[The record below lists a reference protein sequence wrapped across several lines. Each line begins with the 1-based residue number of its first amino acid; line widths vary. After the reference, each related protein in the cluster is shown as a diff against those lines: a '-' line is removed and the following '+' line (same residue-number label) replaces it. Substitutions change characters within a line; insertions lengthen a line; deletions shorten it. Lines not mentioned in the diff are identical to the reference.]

1 MQKIHLLFAALFFA
15 LILSSCSSIYMP
27 GVPNTPMLTTK
38 GEFAGGAHISL
49 RGNINLNSAYAVT
62 DNLAAMVNFGSVNNE
77 RRKKD
82 IKHTYYEI
90 AGGYFKTFGPNDNR
104 ILEFYAGM
112 GTASSQRSF
121 REFDSNDILIGSEL
135 QSADYNKM
143 FVQANY
149 SSKTISNLRLLGVDF
164 GLNYGTAW
172 RLSFAS
178 TSNFKINGVPH
189 VNEDNIFIEPVFFTR
204 MVLTEQFQ
212 LQYTSGSNFGLKSR
226 KFLNAG
232 YSVFSIGAV
241 VNIGGKP
248 RIK

>member
-1 MQKIHLLFAALFFA
+1 
-15 LILSSCSSIYMP
+15 MP
-27 GVPNTPMLTTK
+27 GVPNTPMLTKK

-49 RGNINLNSAYAVT
+49 RGNINVNSAYAVT
-62 DNLAAMVNFGSVNNE
+62 DNLAAMVNFGSLNSE
-77 RRKKD
+77 RKKKD
-82 IKHTYYEI
+82 ISHSYYEL
-90 AGGYFKTFGPNDNR
+90 AGGYFKTFGPDDNR
-104 ILEFYAGM
+104 ILEFYAGL
-112 GTASSQRSF
+112 GTAKSERTF
-121 REFDSNDILIGSEL
+121 RDYENDVLLSTEL
-135 QSADYNKM
+135 QTADYNKM

-149 SSKTISNLRLLGVDF
+149 SSKTIDNLRLLGVNF

-204 MVLTEQFQ
+204 MVLSDEFQ

-241 VNIGGKP
+241 INVGGKP
-248 RIK
+248 RSK

>member
-1 MQKIHLLFAALFFA
+1 MPKQYALVFTIFLA
-15 LILSSCSSIYMP
+15 LTLSGCSSIYMP

-38 GEFAGGAHISL
+38 GELAAGAHVSL
-49 RGNINLNSAYAVT
+49 RGSVNVNTAYAVT
-62 DNLAAMVNFGSVNNE
+62 DNLAAMVNFGFVENE
-77 RRKKD
+77 RRRKD
-82 IKHTYYEI
+82 ISHKYYEV

-112 GTASSQRSF
+112 GTAESKRTI
-121 REFDSNDILIGSEL
+121 RDFDEGVLVGAEM
-135 QSADYNKM
+135 QTADYNKI

-149 SSKTISNLRLLGVDF
+149 SSKNINNLRLLGINF

-178 TSNFKINGVPH
+178 TNNFKINGIPH

-204 MVLTEQFQ
+204 MVLSDQFQ
-212 LQYTSGSNFGLKSR
+212 LQYTSGSNIGLKSR

-232 YSVFSIGAV
+232 YAVFTIGAV
-241 VNIGGKP
+241 MNIGGKP
-248 RIK
+248 RGN

>member
-1 MQKIHLLFAALFFA
+1 MLKKQFSLSAIFVAVLLGG
-15 LILSSCSSIYMP
+15 CSSIYMP
-27 GVPNTPMLTTK
+27 GVPNTPMLTNK
-38 GEFAGGAHISL
+38 GEIAAGAHVSL
-49 RGNINLNSAYAVT
+49 KGNINVNTAYAFT
-62 DNLAAMVNFGSVNNE
+62 DNLAAMVNFGFVDNQ

-82 IKHTYYEI
+82 VAHKYFEA

-112 GTASSQRSF
+112 GTANSSRTY
-121 REFDSNDILIGSEL
+121 REFDNGILMGSET
-135 QSADYNKM
+135 QTADYTKT

-178 TSNFKINGVPH
+178 TNNFKINGVPH
-189 VNEDNIFIEPVFFTR
+189 ANEDNIFIEPVFFTR
-204 MVLTEQFQ
+204 MVLSDEFQ
-212 LQYTSGSNFGLKSR
+212 LQYTSGSNIGLKNR

-232 YSVFSIGAV
+232 HSVFTIGAV
-241 VNIGGKP
+241 VNIGGK
-248 RIK
+248 KKNK